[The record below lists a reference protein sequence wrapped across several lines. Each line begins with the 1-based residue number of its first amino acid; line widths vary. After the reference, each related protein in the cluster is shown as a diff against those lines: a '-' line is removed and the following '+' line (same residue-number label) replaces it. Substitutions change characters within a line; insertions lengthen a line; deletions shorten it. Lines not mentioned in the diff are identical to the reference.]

1 MFLTKIFNFKLEVKL
16 WPWVGPVHSWVSLFR
31 SQDEVYKFLLSPFYS
46 GNTSSTS
53 CALCCNLQR
62 YAQKKKGLN
71 IVSFVVT
78 PYWRIL
84 MIKKVKK
91 DLLSTLL
98 YITQFWS
105 QKVESVWPRQWCV
118 PSGYNEFCMLKH
130 TVSSGRCRKCFFF
143 SYHSFNCMWQF
154 HLSFV
159 KEFWN
164 KIKIQDSSE
173 QKKKNRLVMIWYLFK
188 SLYKSDYMFLS
199 IQCS

>member
-62 YAQKKKGLN
+62 YAQKKG
-71 IVSFVVT
+71 
-78 PYWRIL
+78 
-84 MIKKVKK
+84 IKYCFICSHTLLKNTYDQKNKKKK

-105 QKVESVWPRQWCV
+105 QKVESVWPPQWCV

-143 SYHSFNCMWQF
+143 PTIHSIVCDNSIWV
-154 HLSFV
+154 LWRNS
-159 KEFWN
+159 E
-164 KIKIQDSSE
+164 IK
-173 QKKKNRLVMIWYLFK
+173 
-188 SLYKSDYMFLS
+188 
-199 IQCS
+199 